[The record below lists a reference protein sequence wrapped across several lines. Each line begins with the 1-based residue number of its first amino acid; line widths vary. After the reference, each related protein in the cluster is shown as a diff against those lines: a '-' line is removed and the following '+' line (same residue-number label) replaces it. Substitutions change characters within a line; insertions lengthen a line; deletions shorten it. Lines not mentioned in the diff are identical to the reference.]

1 MWALRVGYRPTLIE
15 STAYFGRY
23 VVLSELMGREGD
35 LALELRR
42 SSSKRDRK
50 LAPMELLGLPSY
62 DVVAQSK
69 SSFFSMQKV
78 SGFVGSGFA
87 IH

>member
-15 STAYFGRY
+15 LTVYFWALCLVEEDDGQRRR
-23 VVLSELMGREGD
+23 LSSG
-35 LALELRR
+35 LRR
-42 SSSKRDRK
+42 SSSKRDQK

-69 SSFFSMQKV
+69 SLFFSMQKV